1 MEDPYHGPKL
11 VEQLESWAQDPCIRT
26 NPPLTISTR
35 AASRNIDG
43 HADGDTEDDV
53 ECLHPHLRLSLIE

>member
-11 VEQLESWAQDPCIRT
+11 VEQLESWAQIGW
-26 NPPLTISTR
+26 

-43 HADGDTEDDV
+43 HVDGDIDDDV
-53 ECLHPHLRLSLIE
+53 ECLHPHLQIKLD

>member
-1 MEDPYHGPKL
+1 MDPSSSSNLNHGLRSDGKDPY
-11 VEQLESWAQDPCIRT
+11 IRT

-43 HADGDTEDDV
+43 HVDGDIDDDV
-53 ECLHPHLRLSLIE
+53 ECLHPHLQIKLG